1 MRISED
7 PTFRYSES
15 PMLGILTDS
24 QIRELCDGVN
34 PMISPFIDP
43 PAGKP
48 SYGLSSCGY
57 DITLGGKFLV
67 QGPITRGEIFLGA
80 LDPLRDN
87 KPNFSVQEVT
97 ETITLEGGACIL
109 AESVERFQ
117 MPEDVSAVCVGK
129 SSYARL
135 GILVNTTLLEPGW
148 SGTLSVCIANVGQMP
163 VRLHVGMG
171 FAQTIF
177 TRLAQRPE
185 RVYGE
190 KAAGGGYQ
198 NQAGAT
204 LQQ

>member
-1 MRISED
+1 MAICED
-7 PTFRYSES
+7 PMYRYRES
-15 PMLGILTDS
+15 PMLGILTDR
-24 QIRELCDGVN
+24 QIRELCPGVN
-34 PMISPFIDP
+34 PMISPFIETQ
-43 PAGKP
+43 AGKP

-57 DITLGGKFLV
+57 DIRLGAKFLR
-67 QGPITRGEIFLGA
+67 QEPITRGEMLFSA

-87 KPNFSVQEVT
+87 KPGFSAQEAA
-97 ETITLEGGACIL
+97 EGIIIEPSSYIL
-109 AESVERFQ
+109 AESMERFC
-117 MPEDVSAVCVGK
+117 MPDDISAVCAGK

-148 SGTLSVCIANVGQMP
+148 SGTLSICIANVGQMP
-163 VRLHVGMG
+163 VRLHVGQG
-171 FAQTIF
+171 IAQVVF

-185 RVYGE
+185 RAYGE